1 MSDLLRPEPPPDWRA
16 RLSGAVADVRPGRVV
31 AGVVTIAVTAL
42 AAVWLLRAP
51 APPVEASLPPARP
64 LAAPATSAGP
74 LTTSTTASVVVVQ
87 AAGAVAQPG
96 VYRLPVGARV
106 ADVIAAAGGV
116 TADAD
121 PAAVLLAALVVDGE
135 RVYVP
140 RVGEAPPVLIASST
154 PAGTAAATPS
164 GPLNLNTAT
173 ADDLDELP
181 GVGPATAAA
190 IVAHRDAAGP
200 YASVDQLLDVKGIG
214 PAKLEAL
221 RSLVTV

>member
-1 MSDLLRPEPPPDWRA
+1 VSDLLRPEPPPDWRA
-16 RLSGAVADVRPGRVV
+16 RLAGAVADLRRGRLV
-31 AGVVTIAVTAL
+31 AGIATVAVSAL
-42 AAVWLLRAP
+42 AATWLLRAP

-64 LAAPATSAGP
+64 LAATASSAVP
-74 LTTSTTASVVVVQ
+74 LTTTTAATVVVVQ
-87 AAGAVAQPG
+87 AAGAVTQPG
-96 VYRLPVGARV
+96 VYRLPTGARV

-121 PAAVLLAALVVDGE
+121 PAAVLLAALVADGE

-140 RVGEAPPVLIASST
+140 RVGEAPPVVAPAT
-154 PAGTAAATPS
+154 PAGTAGAAPS
-164 GPLNLNTAT
+164 APVNLNTAT

-190 IVAHRDAAGP
+190 IVAHRDTAGA

-221 RSLVTV
+221 RPLVTV